1 MKPFNLFGPISKA
14 QPILSNRIIKE
25 YEVRQENKSI
35 GMVSFIILA
44 IMFSILIPFHTKQEP
59 EEVRKCRPIVHISIP
74 LPIPNV
80 EYCFM
85 CSENRVKAKSVM
97 DKVTDIQDR
106 IDTLEFP
113 TVDMV
118 LTSLG
123 TYYITGYTSIE
134 CGGSTMTASGATVH
148 KTDSSITN
156 PTTCAIDPALH
167 DFGDIF
173 YLEEFGY
180 YVAEDTGSAVKGKH
194 LDLYFYDSEYNYA
207 LSITGKYEVFAV
219 EYVYGTELASKYSI
233 KELVAS
239 ESIGSFFA

>member
-1 MKPFNLFGPISKA
+1 MK
-14 QPILSNRIIKE
+14 
-25 YEVRQENKSI
+25 QENKSI
-35 GMVSFIILA
+35 GMVSLIILA

-74 LPIPNV
+74 LPIPNA
-80 EYCFM
+80 ECCFM

-113 TVDMV
+113 TVDVV

-123 TYYITGYTSIE
+123 SYYITGYTSIE

-148 KTDSSITN
+148 KADSSITN

-167 DFGDIF
+167 GFGDIF

-180 YVAEDTGSAVKGKH
+180 YIAEDTGSAVKGKH
-194 LDLYFYDSEYNYA
+194 LDLYFHDSEYNYA

-219 EYVYGTELASKYSI
+219 EYVYGTELASKYNI
-233 KELVAS
+233 KEMVAS
-239 ESIGSFFA
+239 ESIYGYISGADV